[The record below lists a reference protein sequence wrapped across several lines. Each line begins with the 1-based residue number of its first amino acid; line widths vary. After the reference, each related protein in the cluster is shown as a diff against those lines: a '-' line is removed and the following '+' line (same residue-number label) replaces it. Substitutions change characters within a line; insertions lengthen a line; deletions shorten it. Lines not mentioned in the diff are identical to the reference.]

1 MMTAEE
7 QAAVEWLEELPE
19 VEHMYHFRVPA
30 GEASGLFSVKQD
42 HERSLTG
49 TCYRCRGAEKR
60 GTLEVIE

>member
-1 MMTAEE
+1 MTAEE

-30 GEASGLFSVKQD
+30 GEVAGLFSVKQD
-42 HERSLTG
+42 HERTSYG
-49 TCYRCRGAEKR
+49 VCYRCRSAEQR